1 MKKRIRV
8 YYSGKV
14 QGVGFRFTAEH
25 LAKAMGISGWV
36 ENLKNGK
43 VEIIAQAEEEV
54 LKDYLKKI
62 HDHFSPYIK
71 DFEIKWLEFDE
82 YLRDF
87 EIKF

>member
-8 YYSGKV
+8 FYRGNV

-25 LAKAMGISGWV
+25 LAKAMDISGWV
-36 ENLKNGK
+36 QNLKDGK
-43 VEIIAQAEEEV
+43 VEVIAQAEEAV
-54 LKDYLKKI
+54 LKEYLKKI

-71 DFEIKWLEFDE
+71 DFEIKWLEVDE
-82 YLRDF
+82 YLQDF